1 VLVFIKPSLK
11 KKIMIKAKFRLLAVI
26 MAVCISGC
34 AVAAPGSARSGGKIR
49 VLVLRD
55 LSAITIKGA
64 RGFESAELKR
74 MAPGMLV
81 INGSVKAEPVRFSP
95 EDELLYVD
103 NRPYRGSIDV
113 YSSRGGLMVV
123 NELFLETYL
132 VGIINH
138 EISSKWPG
146 DAVKAQAVISRTYA
160 LYQISKAKA
169 RMDPDQPY
177 DIEGTV
183 LGQVYKGTGAEDALA
198 GKAVRSTAGE
208 VLTYDGELALTVFHS
223 NAGGRTEAS
232 VDVWAGGGRGA
243 GGHPYL
249 TSVKSPFDAASPG
262 FAWEFNLPA
271 EELGGLMSKAGFHV
285 GEPVSVKITSRTRAG
300 RVRRLVVKDASGT
313 KASLTGEE
321 LRKIVGYGVVKSAIF
336 KVRKKGGLFI
346 FKGKGSGHGVGLSQ
360 WGAKGMAENGYSYR
374 KILRHYYPGTRLKKA
389 Y

>member
-11 KKIMIKAKFRLLAVI
+11 KKIMIKVKFRLLAVI

-34 AVAAPGSARSGGKIR
+34 AVVAPGSASSGGKIR

-55 LSAITIKGA
+55 LSAITIEGA
-64 RGFESAELKR
+64 RGFKSVELKR

-81 INGSVKAEPVRFSP
+81 LNDAAKDEPVRFYP
-95 EDELLYVD
+95 EEELMYVN
-103 NRPYRGSIDV
+103 NRPYRGTIDV
-113 YSSRGGLMVV
+113 YSSRGGLMAV

-160 LYQISKAKA
+160 LYQMAKA

-183 LGQVYKGTGAEDALA
+183 LGQVYKGTGAEDTLA

-232 VDVWAGGGRGA
+232 KDVWA

-271 EELGGLMSKAGFHV
+271 GELGGLMSKAGFHV
-285 GEPVSVKITSRTRAG
+285 GEPVSIKITSRTRAG

-321 LRKIVGYGVVKSAIF
+321 LRKIVGYNVVRSAIF

-374 KILRHYYPGTRLKKA
+374 EILRHYYPGTRLKKA